1 MTRPRGLGPTRGDL
15 LAAVT
20 VALVLVPQSLAYA
33 QLAGLPPVNGL
44 YVAIAAPLAASAVA
58 SSPYLQTGPVAL
70 TSLLTAG
77 ALAALAEAGS
87 ADYVGLAAL
96 LALLVGAVRLA
107 LGLLRAGAIAYLMSD
122 PVVRAFTVT
131 GAFLIL
137 ASQVPAMLG
146 APGRGGNPL
155 TGAARALADPGSWH
169 PPALGY
175 AAATL
180 ALVMGARRLGPFV
193 PGALIATVA
202 ALAVATWTGY
212 DGPTVGTVPAGLP
225 PLGGNLP
232 WGSLPALL
240 LPGLV
245 IATVGFAEPA
255 AVARHYA
262 VRTRSRWDPDRELV
276 SQGLANLASGVVSG
290 YPAGGSFSRT
300 ALAFDTG
307 AATRWSGALTGLVVA
322 ALLPLTPLLSG
333 LPSAVLAA
341 VVVAAVTG
349 LIRLG
354 TLPRLWHLSR
364 PQFGVA
370 VVTGAAVLALAPRL
384 DVALGIGVACAL
396 AVHLWRELRV
406 DVVAE
411 LRGGTLRLAPSGV
424 LYFLSAPTFEERV
437 LRAAAA
443 HPGVARVELDLRRLG
458 RIDVTGAL
466 ALRTTLDALRA
477 DRHVVVTHVPDHARR
492 LVGPADRTEEEW
504 Q

>member
-1 MTRPRGLGPTRGDL
+1 MTRQRGLRPTRGDL
-15 LAAVT
+15 VAAVT

-33 QLAGLPPVNGL
+33 QLAGLPPVHGL
-44 YVAIAAPLAASAVA
+44 YVAVAAPLAAAAVA

-77 ALAALAEAGS
+77 ALAALAETGS
-87 ADYVGLAAL
+87 AEYVGLAAL
-96 LALLVGAVRLA
+96 LALLVGAARLA

-122 PVVRAFTVT
+122 PVLRAFTVT

-137 ASQVPAMLG
+137 ASQVPALLG

-155 TGAARALADPGSWH
+155 VGAARAVADPGSWH
-169 PPALGY
+169 LPALGY

-180 ALVMGARRLGPFV
+180 ALVLGTRRLGPFV

-202 ALAVATWTGY
+202 GLAVATWTGY

-225 PLGGNLP
+225 LLTADLP

-262 VRTRSRWDPDRELV
+262 VRTRSHWDPDRELV
-276 SQGLANLASGVVSG
+276 SQGLANLASGLVSG
-290 YPAGGSFSRT
+290 YPAGGSFSRS
-300 ALAFDTG
+300 ALAFDSG
-307 AATRWSGALTGLVVA
+307 ATTRWSGALTGLVVA
-322 ALLPLTPLLSG
+322 AALPLTPLLSG

-349 LIRLG
+349 LLRLG
-354 TLPRLWHLSR
+354 TLPQLWHQSR
-364 PQFGVA
+364 PQLAVA
-370 VVTGAAVLALAPRL
+370 VVTGVAVLALAPRL

-396 AVHLWRELRV
+396 AVHLWRELRI
-406 DVVAE
+406 DVGAE
-411 LRGGTLRLAPSGV
+411 LRGDTLRLAPSGV
-424 LYFLSAPTFEERV
+424 LYFLSAPAFEERV

-443 HPGVARVELDLRRLG
+443 HSDATRVELDLRRLG
-458 RIDVTGAL
+458 RVDVTGVL
-466 ALRTTLDALRA
+466 ALRSALEALRA
-477 DRHVVVTHVPDHARR
+477 DGRQVVVTHVPDHARR
-492 LVGPADRTEEEW
+492 LVGPEEEEPR
-504 Q
+504 